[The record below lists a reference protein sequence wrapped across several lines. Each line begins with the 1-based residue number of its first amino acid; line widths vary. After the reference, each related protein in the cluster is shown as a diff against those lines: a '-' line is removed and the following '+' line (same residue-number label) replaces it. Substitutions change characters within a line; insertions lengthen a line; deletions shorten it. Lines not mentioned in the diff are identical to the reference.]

1 MIPNHYSA
9 SLSEL
14 DLDMIRHVPPGG
26 NWKSIP
32 TTIPS
37 QRLAQ
42 IRTSFKAGEGSRS
55 TYYGRLNPDNPSHTV
70 NTYFNRPGNGS
81 FVHYEQDRM
90 ISQREA
96 ARLQSFPD
104 NFIFAGN
111 RGSVNKQIG
120 NAVPPLLAYQI
131 ASVLPYAGV
140 FVDLFCGAGGLSL
153 GFHWRGWHS
162 AMANDIDESFL
173 ATYER
178 NFGTSV
184 LRGDIRQ
191 ADVAS
196 KLVREVR
203 KAFRRRSHCKFVLG
217 GPPCQGFS
225 TAGNRRSMDDERNRL
240 FLSYAHILQQLK
252 PDGFLFE
259 NVPGILNMQNGEA
272 FVEIRN
278 TLQSGGYSVHAWLL
292 RAESFAIPQ
301 RRTRVFL
308 LGTRQKVNLMP
319 PDSVTEFVREQ
330 QTLSVLPRVYGTKQA
345 LDDLPPL
352 QPGEDGSSLDY
363 VKAPTNPYQS
373 FMRDEMTASQY
384 LSIFTPIAQAV

>member
-1 MIPNHYSA
+1 
-9 SLSEL
+9 
-14 DLDMIRHVPPGG
+14 
-26 NWKSIP
+26 

-42 IRTSFKAGEGSRS
+42 IRASFKAGEGSRS

-153 GFHWRGWHS
+153 GFHWRGWRS
-162 AMANDIDESFL
+162 AMANDIDKSFL
-173 ATYER
+173 ATHER

-184 LRGDIRQ
+184 LQ
-191 ADVAS
+191 
-196 KLVREVR
+196 
-203 KAFRRRSHCKFVLG
+203 
-217 GPPCQGFS
+217 
-225 TAGNRRSMDDERNRL
+225 
-240 FLSYAHILQQLK
+240 
-252 PDGFLFE
+252 
-259 NVPGILNMQNGEA
+259 
-272 FVEIRN
+272 
-278 TLQSGGYSVHAWLL
+278 
-292 RAESFAIPQ
+292 
-301 RRTRVFL
+301 
-308 LGTRQKVNLMP
+308 
-319 PDSVTEFVREQ
+319 
-330 QTLSVLPRVYGTKQA
+330 
-345 LDDLPPL
+345 
-352 QPGEDGSSLDY
+352 
-363 VKAPTNPYQS
+363 
-373 FMRDEMTASQY
+373 
-384 LSIFTPIAQAV
+384 